1 MHLGEVIKKYR
12 YEHGKMS
19 MQAFADKCG
28 LSKGYIAMLE
38 RNVNSKTGEP
48 IVPSAETFIKV
59 SKAMGM
65 SLNDLS
71 KIVDENQP
79 ISIRSEEFTIT
90 ASPLPSNLV
99 SPAAYPLPVL
109 GTICAGD
116 GILCEE
122 NFEGYFFVDNT
133 IRANYCLHVHGDSM
147 MDAEIYD
154 EDIVFIRKDFE
165 YEDGKIYAV
174 VFGAQQDAVLRKIYR
189 DGGKV
194 ILTPC
199 NSSYK
204 PLVMDPDDIFI
215 IGECVGV
222 YRLMK

>member
-1 MHLGEVIKKYR
+1 MEL
-12 YEHGKMS
+12 YENIRRKRKELKMTQQQLADLTGYGDRS
-19 MQAFADKCG
+19 SIAKIESGLVDLSQSKLELFAKVLHTTPGDLMG
-28 LSKGYIAMLE
+28 HD
-38 RNVNSKTGEP
+38 VSKT
-48 IVPSAETFIKV
+48 
-59 SKAMGM
+59 
-65 SLNDLS
+65 
-71 KIVDENQP
+71 
-79 ISIRSEEFTIT
+79 
-90 ASPLPSNLV
+90 SPLPSNLV
-99 SPAAYPLPVL
+99 SPAAYPLPIL

-154 EDIVFIRKDFE
+154 EDIVFIRKDYE

-174 VFGAQQDAVLRKIYR
+174 VYGAQQDAVLRKIYR

>member
-1 MHLGEVIKKYR
+1 MTVAENIKKIREQFNLTQAELGEIAGVSDKAVWTWENGTAEPRLGAVQKIA
-12 YEHGKMS
+12 EHFGIT
-19 MQAFADKCG
+19 
-28 LSKGYIAMLE
+28 KGSIIDDE
-38 RNVNSKTGEP
+38 S
-48 IVPSAETFIKV
+48 
-59 SKAMGM
+59 
-65 SLNDLS
+65 DLPPN
-71 KIVDENQP
+71 IL
-79 ISIRSEEFTIT
+79 T
-90 ASPLPSNLV
+90 
-99 SPAAYPLPVL
+99 PAAYPLPIL

-122 NFEGYFFVDNT
+122 NFDGFFFVDNS
-133 IRANYCLHVHGDSM
+133 IRASYCLHVHGDSM

-174 VFGAQQDAVLRKIYR
+174 VYGAQQDAVLRKIYR
-189 DGGKV
+189 DGSKV

-215 IGECVGV
+215 IGECVGM
-222 YRLMK
+222 YRPMK

>member
-1 MHLGEVIKKYR
+1 MAKGERIKALREQFQMTQDELAEKLGTTKQTIYKY
-12 YEHGKMS
+12 ETGVVTNIPS
-19 MQAFADKCG
+19 DKIEEMAALFG
-28 LSKGYIAMLE
+28 
-38 RNVNSKTGEP
+38 VT
-48 IVPSAETFIKV
+48 PSYL
-59 SKAMGM
+59 MGWDDM
-65 SLNDLS
+65 T
-71 KIVDENQP
+71 K
-79 ISIRSEEFTIT
+79 SE
-90 ASPLPSNLV
+90 SPSLPSNLV

-174 VFGAQQDAVLRKIYR
+174 VYGAQQDAVLRKIYR

-215 IGECVGV
+215 IGECIGM
-222 YRLMK
+222 YRPVK

>member
-1 MHLGEVIKKYR
+1 MKTSEKIRQLRIAKGLSQEALGELVGVKKAAINKYETGRVVNIKK
-12 YEHGKMS
+12 S
-19 MQAFADKCG
+19 MLVQLADALG
-28 LSKGYIAMLE
+28 VLPADLLDDIQ
-38 RNVNSKTGEP
+38 
-48 IVPSAETFIKV
+48 
-59 SKAMGM
+59 KA
-65 SLNDLS
+65 D
-71 KIVDENQP
+71 QP
-79 ISIRSEEFTIT
+79 T
-90 ASPLPSNLV
+90 LPSNLV

-154 EDIVFIRKDFE
+154 EDIVFIRKDYE

-174 VFGAQQDAVLRKIYR
+174 VYGAQQDAVLRKIYR
-189 DGGKV
+189 DGSKV

-215 IGECVGV
+215 IGECVGM
-222 YRLMK
+222 YRPMK